1 MRVSEYTA
9 AFMEKYAAAEAE
21 RSQLL
26 ADGDK
31 KEANN
36 IKIPFWY
43 DEVVVPIVEHIAQTK
58 GKKAYI
64 TGPCGL
70 GSKVYITLHD
80 PFDDDGCRL
89 VDFTD
94 AETLT
99 VEPLFD
105 TPEDGNISLHLL
117 YETGEVDTTFPEG
130 SLGAYNGLNRV
141 TKRLPDELDE
151 VARLF
156 KTVDFKPST
165 K

>member
-1 MRVSEYTA
+1 MKVSEFTA
-9 AFMEKYAAAEAE
+9 AFDEKYAAADAE
-21 RSQLL
+21 RKQLL
-26 ADGDK
+26 AEGCK
-31 KEANN
+31 KEADS
-36 IKIPFWY
+36 IKTPFWY
-43 DEVVVPIVEHIAQTK
+43 DEVVVPIAERIAQMK

-64 TGPCGL
+64 AGPCGL

-89 VDFTD
+89 VDFTE

-99 VEPLFD
+99 VEPEFD
-105 TPEDGNISLHLL
+105 TPEDGNISLYLL
-117 YETGEVDTTFPEG
+117 YETGEVDITYPEG

-151 VARLF
+151 VATLF
-156 KTVDFKPST
+156 KPVDFKPAT